1 MFLNAILLESAVQF
15 LPAEN
20 VPAVVNIA
28 CCTNMLNGY
37 FIRDM
42 SNSNACSG
50 KNNCIVTQVITRKDD
65 DKDICLCD
73 SLKVIT

>member
-1 MFLNAILLESAVQF
+1 MFLNAILLDSAVQF
-15 LPAEN
+15 LSAEN

-28 CCTNMLNGY
+28 CCTNMLNDY

-50 KNNCIVTQVITRKDD
+50 KNNCITQVISHERMMTKTFASVILRK
-65 DKDICLCD
+65 
-73 SLKVIT
+73 

>member
-1 MFLNAILLESAVQF
+1 MFLNAILLDSAVQF
-15 LPAEN
+15 LSAEN

-28 CCTNMLNGY
+28 CCTNMLNDY

-50 KNNCIVTQVITRKDD
+50 KNN
-65 DKDICLCD
+65 
-73 SLKVIT
+73 